1 MDKYVVA
8 IDIGGTNTE
17 LAIVDELGNVIEHNS
32 FMTKTKD
39 SFDGYVH
46 AISEE
51 ILSLIERN
59 NLTGKVNKIGV
70 GAPNANFFSGC
81 VEHAPNLIW
90 KGILPIKELLSN
102 YTHIPVV
109 LTNDA
114 NAAAIGE
121 HVFGNAHNYND
132 FVLVTLGT
140 GLGSGFFVNGDLMY
154 GSDGFAGE
162 LGHVVV
168 DRHSDRLCGCG
179 RKGCLETYASSTG
192 IVNTAI
198 EKLKNSDVPSVLR
211 NMPLE
216 NITSLDIANA
226 ANEGDA
232 LALEIFDFT
241 ADVLAAA
248 LANMVAITSPKAII
262 LSGGLAKSGDL
273 LLKPLRIYFENYLLP
288 LFKNKVEILPSALID
303 KNTGLLGAAALAFN
317 NN

>member
-1 MDKYVVA
+1 MNKYAVA

-17 LAIVDELGNVIEHNS
+17 LAIVDDSGNVITHNS
-32 FMTKTKD
+32 FKTTSD
-39 SFDGYVH
+39 NSFEDYIH
-46 AISEE
+46 AISVEVE
-51 ILSLIERN
+51 RLIESH
-59 NLTGKVNKIGV
+59 NLAGKIVKIGV
-70 GAPNANFFSGC
+70 GAPNANFYSGC

-90 KGILPIKELLSN
+90 KGVLPLTELLSK
-102 YTHIPVV
+102 YTQLPVV

-121 HVFGNAHNYND
+121 HAFGNAHNYND

-168 DRHSDRLCGCG
+168 DRNSDRLCGCG

-192 IVNTAI
+192 IVKTAI
-198 EKLKNSDVPSVLR
+198 EKLKTSDKPSVLR
-211 NMPLE
+211 NIPLE
-216 NITSLDIANA
+216 NITSLEIANA
-226 ANEGDA
+226 ATAGDE